1 MCQRPPKRHRFS
13 MKDTLKWEEATFTAA
28 HEESGHVRG
37 EKSAMIAHLIG
48 RKPCPYAS
56 SVAKRKAAQI
66 KAMTRHEAAGTGGAN
81 IPFSSAEIEHVCNQF
96 LHTTIS
102 ANLPFQWTEDVEII
116 KLFIM
121 SDGWKDDSKNPITGV
136 NISANGK
143 SYLINL
149 IQSNRQ
155 KKDGASMCLA
165 FESMIDKAEQDYG
178 CIVMYFHSTKGQL
191 ILSDYL
197 VVNEEASVV
206 AEQATDLIHWILSH
220 DHVRKILIDDAQ
232 HEKNFVVLVYPLANI
247 TQWTTHYVAF
257 HHLLELKA
265 PLRHAA
271 YLRQEEIIEVQL
283 RCEQNR
289 KAVKKITKTTNA

>member
-1 MCQRPPKRHRFS
+1 MCIFPHGISLFLFALKGPPNRPGTSSMPPKEGALWEFFFKGPKQNVSINEAYCLGCIRPHQCVKDPPNDTDLVL
-13 MKDTLKWEEATFTAA
+13 KDTLKWEEATFTAA

-66 KAMTRHEAAGTGGAN
+66 KAMTHQT
-81 IPFSSAEIEHVCNQF
+81 
-96 LHTTIS
+96 LHQPQKNKRGCFT
-102 ANLPFQWTEDVEII
+102 
-116 KLFIM
+116 M

-165 FESMIDKAEQDYG
+165 FESMIDKAEQDYL
-178 CIVMYFHSTKGQL
+178 Q
-191 ILSDYL
+191 
-197 VVNEEASVV
+197 
-206 AEQATDLIHWILSH
+206 
-220 DHVRKILIDDAQ
+220 
-232 HEKNFVVLVYPLANI
+232 
-247 TQWTTHYVAF
+247 
-257 HHLLELKA
+257 
-265 PLRHAA
+265 
-271 YLRQEEIIEVQL
+271 
-283 RCEQNR
+283 
-289 KAVKKITKTTNA
+289 